1 MSDSETKNQPDN
13 AETKASE
20 EVFTGK
26 VDLVSSD
33 GSAFEVAK
41 QVAAQSEL
49 VKVMLKPAQDEEED
63 DEDSEGENETKQ
75 EIPLPN
81 VDAATLSKIVEFL
94 NYHHHNGPSREI
106 EKPLHSYNLCEVV
119 DEWDA
124 NFIDIEHERLFELIV
139 AANYMDIKSL
149 LDLGCAKVA
158 TLIKG
163 KSPEDIRR
171 TFNIVND
178 FTPEEEAR
186 IREENRWC
194 GEG

>member
-1 MSDSETKNQPDN
+1 MAFARRSALSIMGPAGVAGFFFGRECSGEAT
-13 AETKASE
+13 
-20 EVFTGK
+20 
-26 VDLVSSD
+26 SS
-33 GSAFEVAK
+33 
-41 QVAAQSEL
+41 
-49 VKVMLKPAQDEEED
+49 
-63 DEDSEGENETKQ
+63 
-75 EIPLPN
+75 PL
-81 VDAATLSKIVEFL
+81 
-94 NYHHHNGPSREI
+94 
-106 EKPLHSYNLCEVV
+106 
-119 DEWDA
+119 
-124 NFIDIEHERLFELIV
+124 RLFELIV